1 MSERQIHCEPAHEAA
16 AGSIMPNTDKIKK
29 MPDPRQPECNDFS
42 NDEVRRDRYRM
53 R

>member
-1 MSERQIHCEPAHEAA
+1 MPERQIHCEPAHEAA
-16 AGSIMPNTDKIKK
+16 AANIMTNTDKAKK
-29 MPDPRQPECNDFS
+29 MPDPRQPECSDLS